1 MLLMKKWS
9 RILALCTVVALCGA
23 CLGGCSA
30 EETADKGGAP
40 IEKASEGE
48 GQGRPTAA
56 QAQEESPANSGQDSG
71 ASATTAPQAATR
83 FDTSGTIEPTTILDN
98 DVLTI
103 VAESLEYRNDVAYLK
118 LSLTNNT
125 EGTLLATTATFG
137 YSANYV
143 NDCMVDDGHIHCE
156 IPAGETVEE
165 EAHFSLVNLQLFGIR
180 NISVLGLGFRVTNEE
195 YNELFKDTVEVTT
208 SLYESKGIDSSTF
221 VGFIDNPTFTEKL
234 KYEVKAASSIA
245 HDFDS
250 AELEVRAA
258 FLVTNKD
265 GNRTVIAELKN
276 NTDETLI
283 VQTRDVTIDGA
294 SAYEGLWS
302 NDAIAPGKR
311 FLLASLRLSS
321 MAEDSDE
328 EIDLSDVKEVGMKVT
343 MKDGNENTLLDS
355 IDVTLAF

>member
-1 MLLMKKWS
+1 MKKRS

-23 CLGGCSA
+23 CLGGCGA
-30 EETADKGGAP
+30 EETADKGGSP

-48 GQGRPTAA
+48 GQGEPTAA
-56 QAQEESPANSGQDSG
+56 QAQEGSPANSGQDSG
-71 ASATTAPQAATR
+71 ASATATPQAATR

-98 DVLTI
+98 DVLT
-103 VAESLEYRNDVAYLK
+103 VTAESLEYRNDVAYLK

-125 EGTLLATTATFG
+125 EGTVLATTATFG

-143 NDCMVDDGHIHCE
+143 NDCMVDDGHLHCE

-165 EAHFSLVNLQLFGIR
+165 EACFSLVNLQLFGIR
-180 NISVLGLGFRVTNEE
+180 EISVVGLGFRVTEE

-234 KYEVKAASSIA
+234 KYETKAASSIT

-250 AELEVRAA
+250 TELEVRAA

-265 GNRTVIAELKN
+265 GKRTVIAELKN

-294 SAYEGLWS
+294 SGYEGLWS

-343 MKDGNENTLLDS
+343 VKDGNENTLLES